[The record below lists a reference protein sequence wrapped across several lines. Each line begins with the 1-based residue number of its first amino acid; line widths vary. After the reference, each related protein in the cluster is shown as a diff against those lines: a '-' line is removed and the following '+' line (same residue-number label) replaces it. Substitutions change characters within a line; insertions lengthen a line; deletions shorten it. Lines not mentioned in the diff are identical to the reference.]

1 MISMPGESFVFP
13 SLPGVRGPKKSAL
26 LSIYQRLSIRNN
38 FHIKYN
44 MRLFGDGFQYS
55 KECKYD
61 QFLYYTPPTVRTIL
75 IKPKRRKVTKKNFK
89 SFVKVLFQK

>member
-61 QFLYYTPPTVRTIL
+61 QFLYYTPSNSKNHPF
-75 IKPKRRKVTKKNFK
+75 KTKKKESNKEKF
-89 SFVKVLFQK
+89 